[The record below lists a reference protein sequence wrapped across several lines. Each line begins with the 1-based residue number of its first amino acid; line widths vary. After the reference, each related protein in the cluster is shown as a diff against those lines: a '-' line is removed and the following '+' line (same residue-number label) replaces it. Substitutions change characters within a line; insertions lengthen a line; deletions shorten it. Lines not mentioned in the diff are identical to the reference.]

1 MKHNW
6 VEKCLHMP
14 YFKQSP
20 IGMISLEC
28 EGEFVTKLTL
38 NAASPNPNLSDA
50 LPEIAV
56 KAFLELDEYF
66 EGKRKIFDIPLKPKG
81 TDFMKR
87 VWTNVLKIGYGK
99 TASYKEIAILS
110 GNSRAI
116 RAVGMANN
124 RNPIPIFI
132 PCHRI
137 IGSNGKLVGYGGGL
151 EIKEYLLN
159 LERSNYFKQ

>member
-1 MKHNW
+1 
-6 VEKCLHMP
+6 MP

-20 IGMISLEC
+20 IGTISLEC

-38 NAASPNPNLSDA
+38 NAKCQNPDLNDT
-50 LPEIAV
+50 LPEIAI
-56 KAFLELDEYF
+56 KAFVELDEYF
-66 EGKRKIFDIPLKPKG
+66 EGKRESFDIPLKPQG

-87 VWTNVLKIGYGK
+87 VWANVLKIGYGK
-99 TASYKEIAILS
+99 TASYKDIAILS
-110 GNSRAI
+110 GNSRAT

-151 EIKEYLLN
+151 EIKKYLLE
-159 LERSNYFKQ
+159 LERSNYLKQ